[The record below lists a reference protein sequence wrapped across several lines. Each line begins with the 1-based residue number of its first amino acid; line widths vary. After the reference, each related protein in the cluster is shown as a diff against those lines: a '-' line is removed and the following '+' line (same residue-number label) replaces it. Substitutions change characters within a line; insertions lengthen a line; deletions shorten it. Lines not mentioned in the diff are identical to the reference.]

1 MTQTSTTY
9 VILLPGDESAWEAA
23 TEDERTAVY
32 ALHEEF
38 SAALEARGHKIT
50 GGLELG
56 PSREAR
62 TLRTA
67 ADGSM
72 TVTDGPYAETAEQL
86 SGFYVVES
94 TDLDDLI
101 DVCRILGRDEGA
113 IEVRATAVEP

>member
-1 MTQTSTTY
+1 MTDTTTY

-23 TEDERTAVY
+23 SEGERRAVY
-32 ALHEEF
+32 ACHQEF
-38 SAALEARGHKIT
+38 SEALEARGHTIT
-50 GGLELG
+50 GGVELG

-67 ADGSM
+67 ADGTI

-94 TDLDDLI
+94 PDLDDLVE
-101 DVCRILGRDEGA
+101 VCRILGRDEGA
-113 IEVRATAVEP
+113 IEIRATAVAS

>member
-1 MTQTSTTY
+1 MTESSTTY

-23 TEDERTAVY
+23 SEEEKQAVY
-32 ALHEEF
+32 AVHQEF
-38 SAALEARGHKIT
+38 SEALEARGHTIT

-72 TVTDGPYAETAEQL
+72 TVTDGPYAEAAEQL
-86 SGFYVVES
+86 TGFYVVES
-94 TDLDDLI
+94 SNLDDLVE
-101 DVCRILGRDEGA
+101 VCRILGRSEGA
-113 IEVRATAVEP
+113 IEIRAKAAS